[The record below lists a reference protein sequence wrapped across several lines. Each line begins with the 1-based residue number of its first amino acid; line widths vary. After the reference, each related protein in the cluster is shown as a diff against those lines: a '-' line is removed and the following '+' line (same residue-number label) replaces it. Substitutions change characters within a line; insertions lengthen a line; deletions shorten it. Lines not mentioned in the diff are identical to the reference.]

1 MKTPSLYKV
10 NDYQKTEARTGG
22 KDAVEGKV
30 LRLLAWRESDDIKI
44 LIES

>member
-22 KDAVEGKV
+22 KDAVEGKI
-30 LRLLAWRESDDIKI
+30 LRLLTWRGNDDIKI
-44 LIES
+44 LIET